1 MQKYIGNIIVSN
13 LKYKIDDC
21 FKKCLSYS
29 DIDDTLPTLIIGL
42 DNAKANISDFN
53 ILKREY
59 NENNMLWWTLSKTEK
74 RIDYDKN
81 IVDFYEFCINNIL
94 KNVQYTNINI
104 FNLNYTK
111 IKKCINFVR
120 NNSKKYFYIDNNKF
134 IFVYDIEKDDKSK
147 DIYGFSLNTIA
158 FLGISKKKVIKLI
171 KENANN
177 IQMNNFYSIPNN
189 VRKMIKDN
197 ILSKIVLK
205 EYFT

>member
-42 DNAKANISDFN
+42 ENARVNIPDFN
-53 ILKREY
+53 ILRREY

-134 IFVYDIEKDDKSK
+134 IFVYDIENSNGKKY
-147 DIYGFSLNTIA
+147 IYGFSLNTIS
-158 FLGISKKKVIKLI
+158 FLGISKKKVIKML
-171 KENANN
+171 KENPKN
-177 IQMNNFYSIPNN
+177 IQISNFYLMPNN
-189 VRKMIKDN
+189 VRKIIKDN
-197 ILSKIVLK
+197 IVSKIVLK
-205 EYFT
+205 EFFT